1 MQRRSTVLLFIA
13 VTLVCSQ
20 ASAQQE
26 LGFLSGL
33 TEFHD
38 LRQMLPRH
46 LKARTNKML
55 YECREKVSSWSGADD
70 EARWS
75 FGSPTLGGK
84 IVGNALLRYQ

>member
-1 MQRRSTVLLFIA
+1 MKRRSAVLLFLA
-13 VTLVCSQ
+13 VTLVFSR
-20 ASAQQE
+20 APAQQE

-55 YECREKVSSWSGADD
+55 SERREKVSS
-70 EARWS
+70 
-75 FGSPTLGGK
+75 
-84 IVGNALLRYQ
+84 